1 MDSTGLRFGVA
12 CAGDALKAWQ
22 AKTIEELRRIGARPS
37 LVVRCPAP
45 PASAAPPLFQAYRRA
60 AVAAERAVDLAT
72 VLPDAPQIPL
82 ADAARAAAAL
92 DFLLVFGATGLDGAL
107 LRAPR
112 FGAWSFRHDAQDASS
127 GRPPGFWEVL
137 TRAPVTEVVLQRLG
151 AAQGAAVTLKRGFF
165 KTVLTYPANVARAC
179 DGSAA
184 WPAQVCADIARG
196 TAAYLE
202 APPEAEPPPAE
213 GAPTHRDVALLLAR
227 TAENGAATMAR
238 RIFLQEEWCIGI
250 VDAPIHSF
258 LDQPIARP
266 KVRWLAKGGPHE
278 FFADP
283 FGIADGDRVDILCE
297 HLDRQLGRGV
307 LVGLTLDGDRVSPA
321 RPVRGLESDVHV
333 SYPFLFRHGG
343 EIYCIPESRM
353 TGKLSLYRADPF
365 PERWV
370 HAATLIDDFNYA
382 DATLVHHEGRF
393 WLWAADVP
401 NSGDSTSLFVYHAP
415 ELFGPWTPH
424 PANPVKVDVGSARP
438 GGTPFV
444 VNGQL
449 YRPAQDCSKT
459 YGGRIVILR
468 INRLTPTEYE
478 EEAVAAVEPDPD
490 GPFPEGLHTLSAVG
504 ERTLVDGKRTRRVT
518 AWDIRRKVLKV
529 AGRMGLGQAPR

>member
-22 AKTIEELRRIGARPS
+22 ARAIEELRRVGARPA

-60 AVAAERAVDLAT
+60 AVGAERAVDLAAA
-72 VLPDAPQIPL
+72 LPDAPRIPL
-82 ADAARAAAAL
+82 ADGARAAAEL
-92 DFLLVFGATGLDGAL
+92 DFLLVLGAAGLDGAL

-112 FGAWSFRHDAQDASS
+112 HGAWTFRHDAQDASS

-151 AAQGAAVTLKRGFF
+151 AAPGAAAPLKRGFF
-165 KTVLTYPANVARAC
+165 KTVLTYPANVARSC

-196 TAAYLE
+196 AAGYLE
-202 APPEAEPPPAE
+202 APPAAEPPPAE
-213 GAPTHRDVALLLAR
+213 GAPTRRDVARLLAR
-227 TAENGAATMAR
+227 TAENRAAFMAR
-238 RIFLQEEWCIGI
+238 RVFLQEEWCIGV

-258 LDQPIARP
+258 LGQPSARP
-266 KVRWLAKGGPHE
+266 KVRWLAEGGPDE

-283 FGIADGDRVDILCE
+283 FGVADGDRLSILCE
-297 HLDRQLGRGV
+297 YLDMQLGRGV

-321 RPVRGLESDVHV
+321 RPVADLDPGVHA
-333 SYPFLFRHGG
+333 SYPYLFRHGG
-343 EIYCIPESRM
+343 EIYCVPETRM

-370 HAATLIDDFNYA
+370 HAATLLDDFDYS
-382 DATLVHHEGRF
+382 DATLVHHGGRF

-401 NSGDSTSLFVYHAP
+401 YSGDSTSLFLYHAP
-415 ELFGPWTPH
+415 DLLGPWAPH

-444 VNGQL
+444 VDGQL
-449 YRPAQDCSKT
+449 YRPAQDCSRT

-468 INRLTPTEYE
+468 VNRLTPTEYE
-478 EEAVAAVEPDPD
+478 EEVVAAVEPDPG
-490 GPFPEGLHTLSAVG
+490 GPFPEGLHTLSAAG

-518 AWDIRRKVLKV
+518 AQDIRRKVLKI
-529 AGRMGLGQAPR
+529 AGRMGLGRPSG